1 MTSALLA
8 ATDADAEFALL
19 HTWLRERSLPM
30 WASEG
35 YDSVSHRFEE
45 ALPFPG
51 QVKAPLNYRVM
62 VQARQIATFAR
73 ADLSG
78 AFPGGGAIASDAFDT
93 MFRRYYRAD
102 GADGWVFSLTPQGA
116 VSDPKRDLYAHAFV
130 VYACAW
136 MYGLSG
142 AQRYRE
148 IAAETLSVVDRI
160 FAAGDD
166 GYASEAGSTLDLR
179 QQNPHMHLLEAVL
192 ALFSFSGDQ
201 VDLDRASNLVALLR
215 KRLIS
220 DYGVVLEDFNAQWQP
235 IAESGRNGVE
245 PGHQFEWAWLLTEY
259 ARLSGTAFAQEKG
272 PMLKFAWENGIE
284 RLRGKVNDLVLED
297 GSVSSTGSRV
307 WPQTE
312 ALRMLSH
319 ERGSGWF
326 DDNAFLARL
335 MCRLRLQ
342 HCPENL
348 GGGWYDRIDEHGQPT
363 VSLMPA
369 STLYHVA
376 GAIFDSAVCY
386 VTRPS
391 H

>member
-1 MTSALLA
+1 MTSVSLK
-8 ATDADAEFALL
+8 ATDTNEEFALL
-19 HTWLRERSLPM
+19 HAWLRERLLPL
-30 WASEG
+30 WANEG
-35 YDSVSHRFEE
+35 YDAVSRRFEE

-51 QVKAPLNYRVM
+51 HIKAPLNYRVM

-78 AFPGGGAIASDAFDT
+78 AFPGGGAIASDAFDN
-93 MFRRYYRAD
+93 MLRRYYRVD
-102 GADGWVFSLTPQGA
+102 GADGWVFSLTPLGA

-142 AQRYRE
+142 AQRYRD
-148 IAAETLSVVDRI
+148 IAAETLSVIDRI

-166 GYASEAGSTLDLR
+166 GYVSEAGSAVDLR

-192 ALFSFSGDQ
+192 ALFSFSRDQ
-201 VDLDRASNLVALLR
+201 ADLDRASYLVALMR

-220 DYGVVLEDFNAQWQP
+220 CYGVVLEDFNAQWQP
-235 IAESGRNGVE
+235 TAETGRNVVE

-259 ARLSGTAFAQEKG
+259 ARLSGTAPAQEKG
-272 PMLKFAWENGIE
+272 PMLKFAWENGTD
-284 RLRGKVNDLVLED
+284 RLQGKVSDLVLED
-297 GSVSSTGSRV
+297 GSACSTGSRV

-312 ALRMLSH
+312 ALRVLSH
-319 ERGSGWF
+319 ERGGGWF
-326 DDNAFLARL
+326 DDNAFLVRL
-335 MCRLRLQ
+335 MRRLRLR

-348 GGGWYDRIDEHGQPT
+348 GGGWYDRLDEHDQPT

-369 STLYHVA
+369 STLYHIS
-376 GAIFDSAVCY
+376 GAIFDSAACY
-386 VTRPS
+386 DTSPNR
-391 H
+391 